1 MNKNDIIKSIYYDR
15 AGYSSIQK
23 TYNDAKEK
31 EPSITLKNVKDWF
44 SKNLEKTTQLKGY
57 NSYINNEA
65 FEEFQIDLAFFKAG
79 ELDPALIIIDTF
91 SKYATVVPMK
101 GKTPLD
107 IITGIMEGI
116 VKMGG
121 KSQIIF

>member
-1 MNKNDIIKSIYYDR
+1 MLKIGFLK
-15 AGYSSIQK
+15 IQK
-23 TYNDAKEK
+23 
-31 EPSITLKNVKDWF
+31 
-44 SKNLEKTTQLKGY
+44 KTTQLKGY

-91 SKYATVVPMK
+91 SKYATVIPMK

-121 KSQIIF
+121 KPKILY